1 MSTHLD
7 PPHASLGQARGDR
20 GADGLGGPRGAH
32 RALSSRTD
40 SGVHR
45 RHGGGGEGPQEVR
58 ARRGCGVRWA
68 GGGWAVGSGARRP
81 RGGREEAEG
90 GSCAGGRTG
99 ASEEAGAGPGPAA
112 TLASLVPPI
121 GAAGWCGGP
130 RPSGDETLWLLS
142 RGGLGSGCGRERRGR
157 ERRGGDRGLDGRGP
171 GRDVDGHRCPG
182 GTNRHHLV
190 VSRTGGK
197 GGGVLPE
204 AKGTGPGR
212 RGPVSRQRTAP
223 DRAGRERGSR
233 PGRRWPGRS
242 SRVSLHF

>member
-1 MSTHLD
+1 M
-7 PPHASLGQARGDR
+7 
-20 GADGLGGPRGAH
+20 
-32 RALSSRTD
+32 
-40 SGVHR
+40 
-45 RHGGGGEGPQEVR
+45 
-58 ARRGCGVRWA
+58 
-68 GGGWAVGSGARRP
+68 GSGARRP

-112 TLASLVPPI
+112 TLASLVPRI

-190 VSRTGGK
+190 VSRKGGK
-197 GGGVLPE
+197 GGGCSLRPRAQDQDGAGLSAGRGQLQTGRAERAAVGQAGGGQGE
-204 AKGTGPGR
+204 AAGLACISEITL
-212 RGPVSRQRTAP
+212 TAGGSQGAWGAG
-223 DRAGRERGSR
+223 AGREPTS
-233 PGRRWPGRS
+233 PGRWR
-242 SRVSLHF
+242 

>member
-1 MSTHLD
+1 M
-7 PPHASLGQARGDR
+7 
-20 GADGLGGPRGAH
+20 
-32 RALSSRTD
+32 
-40 SGVHR
+40 
-45 RHGGGGEGPQEVR
+45 
-58 ARRGCGVRWA
+58 
-68 GGGWAVGSGARRP
+68 GSGARRP

-112 TLASLVPPI
+112 ALASLVPRI

-171 GRDVDGHRCPG
+171 GREVDGHRCPG

-190 VSRTGGK
+190 VSRKGGK

-223 DRAGRERGSR
+223 DQAAESAAVGQAGGGRGEAAGLACISEITLTAGGSQGAWGAGAGREPTS
-233 PGRRWPGRS
+233 PGRWR
-242 SRVSLHF
+242 

>member
-1 MSTHLD
+1 M
-7 PPHASLGQARGDR
+7 
-20 GADGLGGPRGAH
+20 
-32 RALSSRTD
+32 
-40 SGVHR
+40 
-45 RHGGGGEGPQEVR
+45 R

-112 TLASLVPPI
+112 ALASLVPRI

-142 RGGLGSGCGRERRGR
+142 RGGLGSGCGRERCGR

-171 GRDVDGHRCPG
+171 GREVDGHRCPG

-190 VSRTGGK
+190 VSRKGGK